1 MTSGFDF
8 DEILSGF
15 DGLEEE
21 QEGGKEPEVGF
32 ITGSAGTGKTYT
44 LRQRIE
50 ADPNFALLCATT
62 GIAAVN
68 LGPGVRTLNSML
80 GYYDTESLRDNYS
93 NGKLNRKLIRIA
105 QEERVKFLACD
116 EVSMMEGAQLDIL
129 HAGLRE
135 VNSKGY
141 DLGLIMCGDFC
152 QLPPVGVGKGG
163 VKWAFEA
170 DCWGEFAKNITKL
183 DKIWRQDNPRFLD
196 ALNAYRKG
204 EGGAGAKAILD
215 SGAQLA
221 RTLDD
226 EWDGVTIMPKNELV
240 NSYNQMKLMKLPTDL
255 VRVRSAKWA
264 ESKLV
269 LNQWKDIPAE
279 LELKVGA
286 RVMLLANDT
295 PGFAYVNGDVGDI
308 VKFDF
313 MKNLRGEEQVV
324 GAWVTLHRTK
334 ETVRVPLIVRQNT
347 TKVTPD
353 RYVTRDGQR
362 APKVPTSKAMAKE
375 VAPTPYPGA
384 PLDLT
389 YFDEE
394 KERWVTGEVLYL
406 PMRLG
411 YATTVHK
418 SQGLTLT
425 AVQVDIR
432 DRFFGA
438 PAMAYVAFSRC
449 KTPEG
454 LRIVGTEGLLAERCS
469 IDPKVRAWL

>member
-1 MTSGFDF
+1 MEGFDF
-8 DEILSGF
+8 DELLSGF
-15 DGLEEE
+15 DGLEEKT
-21 QEGGKEPEVGF
+21 EGGKDPEVGF

-44 LRQRIE
+44 LRKRIE
-50 ADPNFALLCATT
+50 EDPNYALLCATT

-68 LGPGVRTLNSML
+68 LGPGVRTLNSLL
-80 GYYDTESLRDNYS
+80 GYYNTESLNDNYS
-93 NGKLNRKLIRIA
+93 NGKLNQRLTRIA
-105 QEERVKFLACD
+105 QEERVRFIACD
-116 EVSMMEGAQLDIL
+116 EVSMMEGQQLDIL
-129 HAGLRE
+129 YAGLKE
-135 VNSKGY
+135 VNAKGV
-141 DLGLIMCGDFC
+141 DLGLILTGDFC
-152 QLPPVGVGKGG
+152 QLPPVGVGRNG

-170 DCWGEFAKNITKL
+170 DCWGEFANGTTKL

-204 EGGAGAKAILD
+204 EGAMGAKALLD
-215 SGAQLA
+215 SGVSMA

-226 EWDGVTIMPKNELV
+226 EWDGVTIMPKNDLV
-240 NSYNQMKLMKLPTDL
+240 DNYNQMKLMKLPTD
-255 VRVRSAKWA
+255 RVKVKSAKWA
-264 ESKLV
+264 ADKFI

-279 LELKVGA
+279 LELKIGA
-286 RVMLLANDT
+286 RVMILANDT

-308 VKFDF
+308 IKFDYIR
-313 MKNLRGEEQVV
+313 NLKGEDQV
-324 GAWVTLHRTK
+324 GAVWVKLHRTS
-334 ETVRVPLIVRQNT
+334 ETVRVPLIIRQNT

-353 RYVTRDGQR
+353 RYVHRPGMKE
-362 APKVPTSKAMAKE
+362 PKIPTSKAMAKE
-375 VAPTPYPGA
+375 VAPVPYPGN
-384 PLDLT
+384 PVDLT

-425 AVQVDIR
+425 SVQVDIR

-469 IDPKVRAWL
+469 IDPKVRQWL